1 MTVRLITRHITTVSL
16 TIVAILLPITGT
28 TNSENNGLSGITLR
42 GVLSNG
48 DLVLGQHRQNSLA
61 SSSSS
66 GLQGSSGSG
75 LRGSSG
81 SGLRGSSGS
90 GLRGSSG
97 SGLRGSSGSG
107 LRGSSGSGLRG
118 SSGSGLRGSSGSGL
132 RGSSGSGLRG
142 SSGSGLRG
150 SSGSGLR
157 GSSGSGLR
165 GSGGSG
171 LPAFRGEPRYISS
184 FDELPLLA
192 VGPIS
197 EISTDG
203 NIVEV
208 LGQNIIIDDK
218 TILITFDL
226 NGELISIK
234 EGLKNLDNFNKDDY
248 MAAAG
253 DLVDPGLQLGT
264 ILIKLP
270 RRFTEGAS
278 LVYVRTIL
286 DSVDLSVGR
295 ALSGSTLIDFSAT
308 LYNTRN
314 SLAQP
319 GNVVEY
325 FGYTYANHKSLVA
338 TSGNIVGR
346 LTDKKGAGHTV
357 GSSGS
362 GLRGSSGSGLRGSS
376 GSGLRGSSGSGFK

>member
-1 MTVRLITRHITTVSL
+1 MTVRPMKRHIANVL
-16 TIVAILLPITGT
+16 PTILALLLPLTGFAD
-28 TNSENNGLSGITLR
+28 NGNNGVAGTILR
-42 GVLSNG
+42 GILSNG
-48 DLVLGQHRQNSLA
+48 DLLLGQSQNTRLTE
-61 SSSSS
+61 SSD
-66 GLQGSSGSG
+66 SG

-165 GSGGSG
+165 N
-171 LPAFRGEPRYISS
+171 FRNTPHYEYS

-197 EISTDG
+197 EVSTDG

-208 LGQNIIIDDK
+208 LGQSVIIDDK
-218 TILITFDL
+218 TTFITFDL
-226 NGELISIK
+226 NGALVSID
-234 EGLKNLDNFNKDDY
+234 EGVKNLDYFNKGDY
-248 MAAAG
+248 IAVAG
-253 DLVDPGLQLGT
+253 DLIDPGLQLGT

-270 RRFTEGAS
+270 RRFIDGAS
-278 LVYVRTIL
+278 PVYVRAIL

-295 ALSGSTLIDFSAT
+295 ASSGNTLIDVTAT
-308 LYNTRN
+308 LHNTRN
-314 SLAQP
+314 LSTQS

-325 FGYTYANHKSLVA
+325 FGYTYANYQSLVA
-338 TSGNIVGR
+338 TSGNIVETIKQDS
-346 LTDKKGAGHTV
+346 LASQQAGTSGSGLR

-376 GSGLRGSSGSGFK
+376 GSGLRGSSGSGFR

>member
-66 GLQGSSGSG
+66 GLQ
-75 LRGSSG
+75 
-81 SGLRGSSGS
+81 
-90 GLRGSSG
+90 
-97 SGLRGSSGSG
+97 
-107 LRGSSGSGLRG
+107 G

-325 FGYTYANHKSLVA
+325 FGYT
-338 TSGNIVGR
+338 
-346 LTDKKGAGHTV
+346 
-357 GSSGS
+357 
-362 GLRGSSGSGLRGSS
+362 GSSGSGLRGSS